1 MATGER
7 KNKQYLTNKNMDHDI
22 ENNKD
27 ENRDHPGIN
36 RERIG
41 KKIQGDR
48 IDHMIKDQK
57 QIYV

>member
-1 MATGER
+1 
-7 KNKQYLTNKNMDHDI
+7 MDHDI
-22 ENNKD
+22 ENNKE

-48 IDHMIKDQK
+48 KDHMIKDQK